1 MNKWKKML
9 AAVLAAAMLC
19 TSAACTSTPTQ
30 EDPLVTSG
38 LVSSEDAQMNSS
50 ASSEPQVESTGETE
64 STGSQES
71 PSTPASSLQES
82 SAAPSAPSSSTPE
95 LVEGTID
102 SPTYN
107 APAATTPTTQ
117 EQEMRAVWVPFLSLD
132 MTRASDKSYAAFQ
145 KKFNDIIAKAKN
157 SGANALVVHVR
168 SHGDAYYPSSYYP
181 WTHFLSGTQGVNPG
195 YDPLAYMVS
204 ATHQAGMKF
213 HAWFNPLRIKA
224 GNYPP
229 VVASNSPYNQW
240 LKDPAKANW
249 TFTKDG
255 AIYMNPGY
263 SQVRD
268 YIVNGI
274 KEVVQKYDVD
284 GVQFDDYFYPF
295 NVNSAEVTLDKA
307 AYTQSGSTLSIGAW
321 RTQNINSLVAS
332 VYKMVKETKP
342 KVVFGISPQGNMQND
357 RNAGADIDTWCSKPG
372 YIDYICPQIYWT
384 YDHPT
389 APFETLTK
397 KWKSLVTAENVKIYI
412 GLALYKAGTKSSG
425 WEKSDNIISRQI
437 QTTRS
442 LDCDGFMLYSWA
454 YLDNAQTAKEMA
466 NVKKLLNG

>member
-1 MNKWKKML
+1 MKKWRKIA

-19 TSAACTSTPTQ
+19 SSVACSSAPQ
-30 EDPLVTSG
+30 KLEDSLVTNDF
-38 LVSSEDAQMNSS
+38 VSSEISVENSSAPQLSSELEEVSSAMNSS
-50 ASSEPQVESTGETE
+50 VSEKAVTESSQTE
-64 STGSQES
+64 STVETSK
-71 PSTPASSLQES
+71 
-82 SAAPSAPSSSTPE
+82 PE
-95 LVEGTID
+95 LVEGTVS
-102 SPTYN
+102 SPSYN
-107 APAATTPTTQ
+107 APATTTPVVQ
-117 EQEMRAVWVPFLSLD
+117 EQEMRAVWVPYLSLD
-132 MTRASDKSYAAFQ
+132 MTKEADKSYAAFQ
-145 KKFNDIIAKAKN
+145 RKFNDIIAKAKN
-157 SGANALVVHVR
+157 SGANTLVVHVR
-168 SHGDAYYPSSYYP
+168 SHGDAYYPSNYYP
-181 WTHFLSGTQGVNPG
+181 WTHFLSGTQGVGPG

-240 LKDPAKANW
+240 KNDPVKSNW

-295 NVNSAEVTLDKA
+295 NVNSADVTLDKA
-307 AYTQSGSTLSIGAW
+307 AYQQSGSTLSIGAW
-321 RTQNINSLVAS
+321 RTQNINSLVAA

-342 KVVFGISPQGNMQND
+342 NVVFGISPQGNIAND
-357 RNAGADIDTWCSKPG
+357 LNAGADVYTWCSKPG

-384 YDHPT
+384 YDYPT
-389 APFETLTK
+389 APFETLAK
-397 KWKSLVTAENVKIYI
+397 KWKSLVTADHVKIYI
-412 GLALYKAGTKSSG
+412 GLALYKAGTNSSG
-425 WEKSDNIISRQI
+425 WEKADNIIARQI
-437 QTTRS
+437 QTARS

-454 YLDNAQTAKEMA
+454 YLDHPQTAKEMA